1 MTMATIRTSKQLSIG
16 NVTIP
21 ANTTLMFSNEGVC
34 VYKGVTLNEQEVI
47 AAIEDWT
54 DRTTQLTTK
63 SSLAIQG
70 LTAHIAAIL
79 DYVQAADKPELIRI
93 LRVASQS
100 VSSGSQTFLKNIGR
114 GIV

>member
-1 MTMATIRTSKQLSIG
+1 MATIKTSTELHIG
-16 NVTIP
+16 SVTIP
-21 ANTTLMFSNEGVC
+21 VNTTLMFSNEGTC
-34 VYKGVTLNEQEVI
+34 IYKGTVLNEQEVI
-47 AAIEDWT
+47 AAIEGWSDK
-54 DRTTQLTTK
+54 TTQLTTK